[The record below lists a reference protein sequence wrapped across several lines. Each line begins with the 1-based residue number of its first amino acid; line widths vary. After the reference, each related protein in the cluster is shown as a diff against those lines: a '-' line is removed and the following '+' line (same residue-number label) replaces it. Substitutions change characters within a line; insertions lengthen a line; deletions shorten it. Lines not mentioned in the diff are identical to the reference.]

1 MISKIN
7 GSYSMNFQGFNSSKL
22 LTKKSASI
30 AQEMLEKSAKVGVP
44 AATFLAVVTGKAE
57 KPVSKL
63 TALEMVKEYDE
74 IPENSNFM
82 TDTEKQRSAELI
94 GRMSSLGLVKHD
106 ELQDYDALTKQ
117 MIKEYNDIPENPAF
131 MTDAEKQK
139 SAELISR
146 MSAFGLVK
154 NGELI

>member
-1 MISKIN
+1 
-7 GSYSMNFQGFNSSKL
+7 MNFQGFNSSKL
-22 LTKKSASI
+22 LTKKSTSI

-82 TDTEKQRSAELI
+82 TDAEKQRSAELI